1 MEQHATTF
9 EFVRF
14 AFTLTGASVG
24 LGVAT
29 GVLLVFLM
37 AALQMV
43 GAM

>member
-1 MEQHATTF
+1 MEQPAMTF

-29 GVLLVFLM
+29 GVVLVLLM
-37 AALQMV
+37 AALQMA